1 MDEKQKKLILAW
13 HEQSVNSSNE
23 YLKFMSNWIA
33 FNAICYSLYHEKAI
47 RERAQID
54 TGKSKIEKVVQLLV
68 NEDGGYSAEAKI
80 VGREDRLTID
90 IKLPERL
97 FLTIKKTF
105 TEDNI
110 YREFIRDYEAK
121 FNIDED
127 FIELV
132 EKFQESIFRDNNYY
146 VINMLKIKKFNQK
159 DITKM
164 IEDEVVVQL
173 NEIKYSNTQKVLYQI
188 RNNIF
193 HGEKVPGNV
202 NDDRIVKGANPVLNY
217 IVSACIKNLK
227 INV

>member
-47 RERAQID
+47 REKAQID

-68 NEDGGYSAEAKI
+68 NEDEGYSAEAKI

-121 FNIDED
+121 FNIDKD

-173 NEIKYSNTQKVLYQI
+173 NEIKYSNTQRVLYQI

>member
-47 RERAQID
+47 KERAQID
-54 TGKSKIEKVVQLLV
+54 TSKSKIKKVVQLLV
-68 NEDGGYSAEAKI
+68 NEDEGYSAEAKI

-110 YREFIRDYEAK
+110 YREFIRRSRK
-121 FNIDED
+121 F
-127 FIELV
+127 
-132 EKFQESIFRDNNYY
+132 
-146 VINMLKIKKFNQK
+146 
-159 DITKM
+159 
-164 IEDEVVVQL
+164 
-173 NEIKYSNTQKVLYQI
+173 
-188 RNNIF
+188 
-193 HGEKVPGNV
+193 
-202 NDDRIVKGANPVLNY
+202 
-217 IVSACIKNLK
+217 C
-227 INV
+227 

>member
-1 MDEKQKKLILAW
+1 MDHKQKKLILAW

-47 RERAQID
+47 REKAQID

-68 NEDGGYSAEAKI
+68 NEDEGYSAEAKI

-146 VINMLKIKKFNQK
+146 VINMLKINKFNQK

-173 NEIKYSNTQKVLYQI
+173 NEIKYSNTQRVLYQI

-193 HGEKVPGNV
+193 HGEKVPGDV

>member
-13 HEQSVNSSNE
+13 HEQSVNASNE

-47 RERAQID
+47 KERAQID
-54 TGKSKIEKVVQLLV
+54 TSKSKIKKVVQLLV
-68 NEDGGYSAEAKI
+68 NEDEGYSAEAKI

-146 VINMLKIKKFNQK
+146 VINMLKINKFNQK

-173 NEIKYSNTQKVLYQI
+173 NEIKYSNTQRVLYQI

>member
-54 TGKSKIEKVVQLLV
+54 TSKSKIEKVVQLLI
-68 NEDGGYSAEAKI
+68 NEDEGYSAEAKI

-173 NEIKYSNTQKVLYQI
+173 NEIKYSNTQRVLYQI

>member
-1 MDEKQKKLILAW
+1 MDVKQKKLILAW

-47 RERAQID
+47 REKAQID

-68 NEDGGYSAEAKI
+68 NEDEGYSAEAKI

-132 EKFQESIFRDNNYY
+132 EEFQESIFRDNNYY
-146 VINMLKIKKFNQK
+146 VINMLKINKFNQK

-173 NEIKYSNTQKVLYQI
+173 NEIKYSNTQRVLYQI

-193 HGEKVPGNV
+193 HGEKVPGDV

>member
-47 RERAQID
+47 REKAQID

-68 NEDGGYSAEAKI
+68 NEDEGYSAEAKI

-121 FNIDED
+121 FNIDKD

-159 DITKM
+159 DISKM

-173 NEIKYSNTQKVLYQI
+173 NEIKYSNTQRVLYQI

-193 HGEKVPGNV
+193 HGEKVPGDV

-217 IVSACIKNLK
+217 IVSTCIKNLK